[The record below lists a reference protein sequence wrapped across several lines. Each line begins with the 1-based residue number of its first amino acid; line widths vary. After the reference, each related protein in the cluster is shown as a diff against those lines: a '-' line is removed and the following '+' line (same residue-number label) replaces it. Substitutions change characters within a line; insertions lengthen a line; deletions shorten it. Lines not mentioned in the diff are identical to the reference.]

1 MFERRIDK
9 YWNFETSDT
18 KEFTH
23 CYHMYPAMMIPQV
36 ARKLIADYKPV
47 HCNLLLDPYMGS
59 GTSLVEA
66 NIVGINA
73 IGTDINPLARLMSK
87 VKTTHYDLSEISY
100 WYSEICMA
108 FGFYSPTDVKDTN
121 FERISNYA
129 FWYSED
135 SLYRLTFIT
144 QLIND
149 RVPKEYQDFFR
160 VALSETVREVSFTR
174 NGEFKR
180 YRMRQDRIDVF
191 KPDVFKNF
199 EMKVIRNMKGLMAFN
214 KYENGANSMICDF
227 NSTFEIPNDII
238 ADGSLDMVVT
248 SPPYGDSHTTVA
260 YGQFSRW
267 ANEWFGFANAKNLD
281 NLLMGGQ
288 KSKDCKFSTESIKP
302 ELEEIKVLDPKRYRE
317 VLSFLDDYYFSIMNV
332 AKKVRKGGRICYVVG
347 NRRVKNVQ
355 INLDYFTAET
365 FERFGFK
372 HEITIVRD
380 IPNKRMPAKNS
391 PSNVVG
397 EKVATMSNEFMV
409 IMTKQ

>member
-1 MFERRIDK
+1 MFKRKFDK

-36 ARKLIADYKPV
+36 ARKLIADNKPK
-47 HCNLLLDPYMGS
+47 HCNILLDPYMGS

-66 NIVGINA
+66 NILGINA

-108 FGFYSPTDVKDTN
+108 FTFYSPADVKDTN
-121 FERISNYA
+121 FERVSNYA

-144 QLIND
+144 QLINE
-149 RVPKEYQDFFR
+149 RVPYEYQDFFR

-180 YRMRQDRIDVF
+180 YRMKQDRIDVF

-214 KYENGANSMICDF
+214 KYENGANSIICDF
-227 NSTFEIPNDII
+227 NSIYGIPNDII

-288 KSKDCKFSTESIKP
+288 KSKECTFTTESIKP
-302 ELEEIKVLDPKRYRE
+302 ELEEIRVLDPKRYNE

-332 AKKVRKGGRICYVVG
+332 AKKVRYGGRICYVVG

-397 EKVATMSNEFMV
+397 AKVATMSNEFIV